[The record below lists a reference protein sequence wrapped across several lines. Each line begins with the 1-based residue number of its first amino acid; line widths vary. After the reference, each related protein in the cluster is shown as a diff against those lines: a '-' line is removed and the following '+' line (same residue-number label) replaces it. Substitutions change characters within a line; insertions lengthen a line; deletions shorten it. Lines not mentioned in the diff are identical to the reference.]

1 MLWIFP
7 PLHTSSSISA
17 SHTDVDPEPYNCFA
31 GWLLQTPKERPGHS
45 MAHHFDQKWVFLNP
59 VHVTPALLC
68 WLHPFTSPAVR
79 CAFSPVSVIR
89 WEVLTFLIWTWYCLL
104 QRFFYLMQV
113 YSRVPVDIKLWI
125 LKAYF
130 KISVSLIRDRSS
142 ALLFFPYH

>member
-1 MLWIFP
+1 
-7 PLHTSSSISA
+7 
-17 SHTDVDPEPYNCFA
+17 
-31 GWLLQTPKERPGHS
+31 
-45 MAHHFDQKWVFLNP
+45 MAHHFDQKWGFLNP

-79 CAFSPVSVIR
+79 GAFSPVSVIR

-130 KISVSLIRDRSS
+130 KISISLIRYGSS
-142 ALLFFPYH
+142 ALLFFHITKNSTKAARFGIIILFIIGILCKNCYFRCMLLNTYLNLTGF